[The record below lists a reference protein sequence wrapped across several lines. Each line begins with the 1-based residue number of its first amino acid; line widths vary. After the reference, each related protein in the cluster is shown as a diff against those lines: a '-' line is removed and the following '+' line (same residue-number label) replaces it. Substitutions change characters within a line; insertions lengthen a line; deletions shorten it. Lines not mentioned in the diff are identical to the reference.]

1 MAKYLL
7 INKTTNIV
15 ENIVE
20 VVDDSWQPSESFL
33 VVPQEEVVGQV
44 WSFDSDANDFVVSDV
59 LGSATIGNTYNGSKC
74 ITNLEKP
81 TPVEPTLTAL
91 PTKEELMA
99 QIQAL
104 SAQIQSLPQE

>member
-20 VVDDSWQPSESFL
+20 VADDSWQPSDSFL
-33 VVPQEEVVGQV
+33 AVPQDQVIGQV
-44 WSFDSDANDFVVSDV
+44 WGFNSDVNDFVVSDV
-59 LGSATIGNTYNGSKC
+59 LGSATIGNTYDGSKC
-74 ITNLEKP
+74 ITHVSKP
-81 TPVEPTLTAL
+81 TPVESTPTPPL
-91 PTKEELMA
+91 TKEELMA

-104 SAQIQSLPQE
+104 TEQVQAL

>member
-20 VVDDSWQPSESFL
+20 VADDSWQPSDSFL
-33 VVPQEEVVGQV
+33 AVPQDEVIGQV
-44 WSFDSDANDFVVSDV
+44 WSFDSDVNDFVVSDL
-59 LGSATIGNTYNGSKC
+59 LGSATIGNTYDGSKC
-74 ITNLEKP
+74 ITHVLKP
-81 TPVEPTLTAL
+81 TPVESTPTPSL
-91 PTKEELMA
+91 TKEELMA

-104 SAQIQSLPQE
+104 SAQIQALE